1 MNTTERRGAA
11 EKLDRAALHVRRAQ
25 IAAGLAQAVAISRP
39 ETAREQASR
48 AADAAGRALTVLCNN
63 LGAACPSIDDAE
75 GDSDT
80 PTPSGETLDLRAL
93 DALGRL
99 DTPETRGLLA
109 ALEAA
114 LPVAEAVDEQRGNVL
129 PERIETAP
137 GETRGIDLAESL
149 GELVLRLRRE
159 VFGLGSG
166 RE

>member
-11 EKLDRAALHVRRAQ
+11 EKLDRAALHIRRAQ
-25 IAAGLAQAVAISRP
+25 IAAGMAQAIAISRP
-39 ETAREQASR
+39 ETAREQAGR
-48 AADAAGRALTVLCNN
+48 ASDAAGRALAVLCDG
-63 LGAACPSIDDAE
+63 LGATCPSIDDAE

-80 PTPSGETLDLRAL
+80 QTPSGETLDLRGL
-93 DALGRL
+93 DALDRL
-99 DTPETRGLLA
+99 DTPETRALLA

-129 PERIETAP
+129 PGRIETPP
-137 GETRGIDLAESL
+137 GETRGIDLAESV

-159 VFGLGSG
+159 LFGLGSG